1 MKTFSAKPE
10 ELEKAWYVL
19 DATGQSIGRLAVEA
33 ARLLR
38 GKHKPEF
45 TPHVDTGDFVIVI
58 NASQAVLTGNS
69 KGAEK
74 IYRHSGWP
82 GGIKFITRAQ
92 EMDRKPQEAVRRVV
106 RGMLP
111 HNRLGDA
118 MIKKLKVYEGADHPH
133 EAQKPVAWHSQAA
146 EQGE

>member
-10 ELEKAWYVL
+10 EMEKAWYVL
-19 DATGQSIGRLAVEA
+19 DASGQSIGRLAVEA
-33 ARLLR
+33 ARILR
-38 GKHKPEF
+38 GKHKPTF

-58 NASQAVLTGNS
+58 NAAQAKLTGNS
-69 KGAEK
+69 KGGEK

-92 EMDRKPQEAVRRVV
+92 ELDRKPQEAVRRVV

-118 MIKKLKVYEGADHPH
+118 IIGKLKVYAGPEHPH
-133 EAQKPVAWHSQAA
+133 EAQKPVAWLGLAA
-146 EQGE
+146 E